1 MGSKTRM
8 MSNEVIKELE
18 KLANDRRVDVQVAAK
33 KAIASWK
40 E

>member
-8 MSNEVIKELE
+8 MSNEVLKEME
-18 KLANDRRVDVQVAAK
+18 KLVNDRRVDVQVAAK
-33 KAIASWK
+33 KAIAAWK